1 MFFHLPKYGPKAQK
15 QPQSCFRPTHQ
26 QKFQKLRESKTKTEN
41 YNNTPFTSNFRN
53 QVNAT
58 NKNFRNCARA
68 KRRHKTTPTNPPFTS
83 NFRNFVRTRRTKF
96 PKPEQPSGCEDLEIE
111 VQRSYREIYKFDPM
125 PRMYIISGC
134 NGAGKTT
141 ASYSLLP
148 EMLDCREFVNSDE
161 FAKGLSPFDPSK
173 AAIQASKYMIL
184 KFRYLL
190 KKQKDFA
197 VETTL
202 ATRTLLKTVKMAQ
215 DAGYT
220 VTLLYFWLNS
230 PEMAI
235 ERVKARVAAGGHDIP
250 EDTIRRRYSVGIYY
264 FFNSYAP
271 ICERW
276 ILADNSQIPFR
287 VIAEG
292 SKNDVINIKDEATF
306 EKIKAISDERQKLA
320 EENGK
325 ILSL

>member
-1 MFFHLPKYGPKAQK
+1 
-15 QPQSCFRPTHQ
+15 
-26 QKFQKLRESKTKTEN
+26 
-41 YNNTPFTSNFRN
+41 
-53 QVNAT
+53 
-58 NKNFRNCARA
+58 
-68 KRRHKTTPTNPPFTS
+68 
-83 NFRNFVRTRRTKF
+83 
-96 PKPEQPSGCEDLEIE
+96 
-111 VQRSYREIYKFDPM
+111 M
-125 PRMYIISGC
+125 PRLYIISGC

-148 EMLDCREFVNSDE
+148 EMLQCSEFVNSDE

-173 AAIQASKYMIL
+173 ASIQASKYMLL
-184 KFRYLL
+184 KIRYLL
-190 KKQKDFA
+190 RKQSDFA
-197 VETTL
+197 IETTL

-215 DAGYT
+215 AAGYS
-220 VTLLYFWLNS
+220 VTLLYFWLRT

-250 EDTIRRRYSVGIYY
+250 EDTIVRRYHVGIDY
-264 FFNSYAP
+264 FFHQYAP

-292 SKNDVINIKDEATF
+292 SKTDVINVKDEDTF
-306 EKIKAISDERQKLA
+306 LKIKAIALEKHQEN
-320 EENGK
+320 EENGE